1 MAGWWQMTVE
11 TRLAAVATKLTVF
24 ERARLALRSDFAGEV
39 LDAATRTVLKPDEPD
54 CRRIMDA

>member
-1 MAGWWQMTVE
+1 VAVD